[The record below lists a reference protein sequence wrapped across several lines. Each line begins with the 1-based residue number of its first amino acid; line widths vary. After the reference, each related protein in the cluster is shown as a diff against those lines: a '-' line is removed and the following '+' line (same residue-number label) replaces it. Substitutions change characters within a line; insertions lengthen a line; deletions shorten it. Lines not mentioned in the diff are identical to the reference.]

1 MKVMVG
7 ECGEE
12 LLVFLCKKILY
23 TNERESVVRKS
34 LLVGVDIH
42 VWIYRNITRRAH
54 GALVIV
60 ELCTCTAEIPTG
72 ACFTPHERKIPCA
85 HSTQPIYLLPK
96 NTDTEGECIHEYV
109 HYIIWRLRVFVYNP
123 SSSFLH

>member
-34 LLVGVDIH
+34 LLVGVDMH
-42 VWIYRNITRRAH
+42 V
-54 GALVIV
+54 
-60 ELCTCTAEIPTG
+60 
-72 ACFTPHERKIPCA
+72 
-85 HSTQPIYLLPK
+85 
-96 NTDTEGECIHEYV
+96 
-109 HYIIWRLRVFVYNP
+109 
-123 SSSFLH
+123 